1 MYWILQCHTVLY
13 YYVFLNE
20 KRIVCIAAT
29 LMLLMSLKLNS
40 PKYQLTNNRESLV
53 TIYYLVVICLVKY
66 YSVVSGYQ
74 LLLTACK
81 SSAFS
86 VFVWLNI

>member
-13 YYVFLNE
+13 YNVFLNE
-20 KRIVCIAAT
+20 KRIVYIAAT

-40 PKYQLTNNRESLV
+40 PKYQLTNNRENLV
-53 TIYYLVVICLVKY
+53 TIYYLVVICLVNHD
-66 YSVVSGYQ
+66 SVVSGYQ

-81 SSAFS
+81 S
-86 VFVWLNI
+86 